1 MVKYDTV
8 KVLEMNER
16 KIIDRKLLA
25 GFAKEVGLN
34 ALHLEALGENR
45 QWEIVVGGDMLERLV
60 EIQHQFE
67 QLVVMGDDEYRG
79 FYIEVPR
86 PAPEE
91 WGNAEELITS
101 GEYDSREAFL
111 ADWLAFNPMETK
123 WFHVASSRYGDSR
136 SIRVTDR
143 KHTHFIITNCPKYT
157 DIEPDD
163 TWRRENLTR
172 LFDYLERVIDVVVA
186 NPDGFNDY
194 VAHNLPY
201 QQRIGRISQ
210 KEFNRIVPN
219 FKIEVEDRETAIKA
233 LEDSVHGHSSP
244 LLETMTIR
252 KYCTYFRIANEVYEA
267 YHRKRGLRGRIHT
280 DPQDVPEELRD
291 AVYYKRKKFMDVAE
305 MYDIDSQEDFIR
317 FATDHYGELGLS
329 RLNIFASNDRQQ
341 GWKIVVSNSYSANAG
356 LAIEVATALYKAGA
370 PLLIYDAEKLLR
382 ILLEEDYVRLVPD
395 SYHNYMGYQEEG
407 SVYELP
413 WEYECSVDSNSVLTK
428 EQYQVIV
435 SIAEW
440 QDVERIFL

>member
-1 MVKYDTV
+1 
-8 KVLEMNER
+8 MNER
-16 KIIDRKLLA
+16 KIIDRKFFADL
-25 GFAKEVGLN
+25 AKEVGLN
-34 ALHLEALGENR
+34 ASHLEALGESR
-45 QWEIVVGGDMLERLV
+45 QWEIVVGCDMLERLV
-60 EIQHQFE
+60 EIQHRLE
-67 QLVVMGDDEYRG
+67 RLAVMGNDEYRG

-86 PAPEE
+86 PTQEE
-91 WGNAEELITS
+91 WGDAEELLAS

-111 ADWLAFNPMETK
+111 ADWFAFNPMETR

-143 KHTHFIITNCPKYT
+143 KRTSFIITNDSKCT
-157 DIEPDD
+157 DAEPDD
-163 TWRRENLTR
+163 TWCRENLIR
-172 LFDYLERVIDVVVA
+172 LFDYLERMIDVIVA

-194 VAHNLPY
+194 VAQNLPY
-201 QQRIGRISQ
+201 QQRIGRIAQ
-210 KEFNRIVPN
+210 REFNRIVPN

-233 LEDSVHGHSSP
+233 LEDSVHGLSAP
-244 LLETMTIR
+244 LLKIMTIR
-252 KYCTYFRIANEVYEA
+252 KYCTYFRIANEVYEN
-267 YHRKRGLRGRIHT
+267 YHRKRGFRGRIHT
-280 DPQDVPEELRD
+280 VPQDVPEELRD
-291 AVYYKRKKFMDVAE
+291 VVYYKRKKFMDVAE
-305 MYDIDSQEDFIR
+305 MYDIDSPDDFMR

-341 GWKIVVSNSYSANAG
+341 GWKIVVSNSYSVNAG
-356 LAIEVATALYKAGA
+356 LAIEVATALSKAGA

-440 QDVERIFL
+440 QDIEQVK

>member
-1 MVKYDTV
+1 
-8 KVLEMNER
+8 MNGI

-25 GFAKEVGLN
+25 DLAKEVGLN
-34 ALHLEALGENR
+34 ASHLETLGESR
-45 QWEIVVGGDMLERLV
+45 QWEIAVDGDMLERLV
-60 EIQHQFE
+60 DIQHRFE
-67 QLVVMGDDEYRG
+67 QLAAMGDDEYRG

-86 PAPEE
+86 PTPEE
-91 WGNAEELITS
+91 WEDAEELIAS
-101 GEYDSREAFL
+101 EEYNSREAFL
-111 ADWLAFNPMETK
+111 EDWLAFNPMETR

-143 KHTHFIITNCPKYT
+143 KRTCFIITNRPKCT
-157 DIEPDD
+157 DAEADG
-163 TWRRENLTR
+163 TWYRESLTH
-172 LFDYLERVIDVVVA
+172 LFDYLERMIDVVVA

-201 QQRIGRISQ
+201 QQRTGQIAQ
-210 KEFNRIVPN
+210 KEFNRIVPQ

-233 LEDSVHGHSSP
+233 LEDSVHGYSAP

-267 YHRKRGLRGRIHT
+267 FHRKRGFRRRIHT

-291 AVYYKRKKFMDVAE
+291 VVYYKRKKFVDVTE
-305 MYDIDSQEDFIR
+305 KYDIDSPEDFMR

-329 RLNIFASNDRQQ
+329 RLNIFASHDRQQ

-370 PLLIYDAEKLLR
+370 
-382 ILLEEDYVRLVPD
+382 LEEDYVRLVPD

-407 SVYELP
+407 IVYELP
-413 WEYECSVDSNSVLTK
+413 WEYECSDDTNSVLTK
-428 EQYQVIV
+428 EQYLAIV
-435 SIAEW
+435 SLAEW
-440 QDVERIFL
+440 QPEERIRLH

>member
-1 MVKYDTV
+1 
-8 KVLEMNER
+8 MNER
-16 KIIDRKLLA
+16 KIIDRKLITGLA
-25 GFAKEVGLN
+25 KDVGLN
-34 ALHLEALGENR
+34 ASHLEALGESR

-60 EIQHQFE
+60 EIQHRFE
-67 QLVVMGDDEYRG
+67 RLAVMGDDEYRG

-111 ADWLAFNPMETK
+111 ADWLAFNPMETR

-143 KHTHFIITNCPKYT
+143 KHTRFIITNSPKCA
-157 DIEPDD
+157 DAEPDYM
-163 TWRRENLTR
+163 WCRENIIR
-172 LFDYLERVIDVVVA
+172 LFDYLERMIDAIVA

-194 VAHNLPY
+194 VAQNLPY
-201 QQRIGRISQ
+201 QQRIGRIAQ
-210 KEFNRIVPN
+210 REFNRIVPN

-233 LEDSVHGHSSP
+233 LEDSVHGLSAP

-267 YHRKRGLRGRIHT
+267 YNRKRGFRGRIHT

-291 AVYYKRKKFMDVAE
+291 VVYYKRKKFMDVAE

-440 QDVERIFL
+440 QDIEQVK

>member
-1 MVKYDTV
+1 M
-8 KVLEMNER
+8 
-16 KIIDRKLLA
+16 
-25 GFAKEVGLN
+25 AKEFGLN
-34 ALHLEALGENR
+34 ALHLEALGESC
-45 QWEIVVGGDMLERLV
+45 QWEIVVGGDILERLV
-60 EIQHQFE
+60 EIQCQFKR
-67 QLVVMGDDEYRG
+67 LAVMGDDEYRG
-79 FYIEVPR
+79 FYIEVSR
-86 PAPEE
+86 PTPEE
-91 WGNAEELITS
+91 WGDAGELIAS
-101 GEYDSREAFL
+101 GEYDGREAFL
-111 ADWLAFNPMETK
+111 ADWLAFNPMETR

-143 KHTHFIITNCPKYT
+143 KHTNFIITNHSKCT
-157 DIEPDD
+157 DAEPDD
-163 TWRRENLTR
+163 TWCRENLTR
-172 LFDYLERVIDVVVA
+172 LFDYLERMIDVIVA

-201 QQRIGRISQ
+201 QQRIGRITQ

-233 LEDSVHGHSSP
+233 LEDSVHGLSAP

-252 KYCTYFRIANEVYEA
+252 KYCAYYRIANEVYEA
-267 YHRKRGLRGRIHT
+267 YHRKRGLRERIHT

-291 AVYYKRKKFMDVAE
+291 VVYYKRKKFVDVTE
-305 MYDIDSQEDFIR
+305 MYDIDNPEDFMR

-356 LAIEVATALYKAGA
+356 LAIEVATALYKAGV

-413 WEYECSVDSNSVLTK
+413 WEYECSDDSNSVLTK
-428 EQYQVIV
+428 EQYQAIV
-435 SIAEW
+435 SLAEW
-440 QDVERIFL
+440 QPEEQVKPIV